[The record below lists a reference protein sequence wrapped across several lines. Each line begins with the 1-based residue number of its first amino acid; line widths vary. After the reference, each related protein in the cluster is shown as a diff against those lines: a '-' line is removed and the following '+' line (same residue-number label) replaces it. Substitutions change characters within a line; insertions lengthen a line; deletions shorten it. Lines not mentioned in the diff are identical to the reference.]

1 MTTVVVKVKNSIVGH
16 QVTIIKEESVEA
28 QTGCNLEI
36 GTYVPFV
43 LQVEAQF
50 IVLNT

>member
-1 MTTVVVKVKNSIVGH
+1 M
-16 QVTIIKEESVEA
+16 QA
-28 QTGCNLEI
+28 TGCNLEI